1 MAVEF
6 GKHKIRVVSIHPGW
20 VKTPMTVPVTPQTTE
35 EHEEFMKSYGN
46 RYPLGEFF
54 VPIEQV
60 VNTIL
65 FIGSDL
71 VGMMTGSGV
80 IIDGGYIAT

>member
-20 VKTPMTVPVTPQTTE
+20 IKTPMTADVAPKSQE
-35 EHEEFMKSYGN
+35 EEEEWKKIYAGRF
-46 RYPLGEFF
+46 PLNEIFI
-54 VPIEQV
+54 PIEQV

-80 IIDGGYIAT
+80 LIDGGLSAT